1 MPFYTT
7 LDDGKSFL
15 EELPVSLGTAVEAQ
29 AEKIFIENP
38 ATALTRTI
46 GQAGEEYGDLHRQ
59 LFLPGG
65 TGEPYKEKPLLPAD
79 EARQKVKELELDI
92 EIPDQGITQGQLDYI
107 IEIQKNENRLNSI
120 LSRAPNDLVSQA
132 ALMGTGFAVSALDPL
147 NIASAFIPIAGQA
160 KYTAMLANAAKPIS
174 RAAIRVGFG
183 LKEGAIGAV
192 ALEPLNYGLAQ
203 YEQRDYT
210 LTNSLENIIFGSV
223 LGAGLHAGVGALGD
237 SFRLHN
243 TTELAQPLPGN
254 GEILARVDRNI
265 RDSAS
270 RVAIGQVMNG
280 YLPNVEAILDLDP
293 NYQRLKSV
301 LHANNSRLDPS
312 QTIQV
317 TGREV
322 IPHDPM
328 APKVVTVRSAEQ
340 FPAAVT
346 IENLKTQNAQT
357 FAPSLTGTGEFR
369 VFDTMKE
376 ATDIQSKVYRRTGE
390 VLAIKQNN
398 DGQFVLLREFADKPF
413 RDDNGSILAFASE
426 RQAVKATQ
434 SVSILKG
441 KNLTPVPFVDNGK
454 IKYALFENA
463 DAGFVSA
470 AKANPDFVEFELNK
484 QNTKQ
489 TLPVL
494 EPTQEQLAMIQKAA
508 QDQVQISQ
516 MRLADVET
524 VARADE
530 VYKTMQAMESRP
542 IDIATAQKEAT
553 DYEQMIRADFAA
565 RGIESELDELKQY
578 DDLIKDTDNYAK
590 AIESAFNCSVR
601 KGI

>member
-1 MPFYTT
+1 MPIYTT
-7 LDDGKSFL
+7 LSDGESYL
-15 EELPVSLGTAVEAQ
+15 EELPVSLGTAIQ
-29 AEKIFIENP
+29 AAGDKALFENP
-38 ATALTRTI
+38 FAALTRSLA
-46 GQAGEEYGDLHRQ
+46 QSEYRYV
-59 LFLPGG
+59 PGSQG
-65 TGEPYKEKPLLPAD
+65 MATQFRRETPLLPAE
-79 EARQKVKELELDI
+79 EARQKAKDLEVQIDV
-92 EIPDQGITQGQLDYI
+92 PDQGITQGQFDYLVK
-107 IEIQKNENRLNSI
+107 IQQEENRLNSI
-120 LSRAPNDLVSQA
+120 LSRAPNDLSSKA
-132 ALMGTGFAVSALDPL
+132 ALMGTSFAVSALDPL
-147 NIASAFIPIAGQA
+147 NIASAFLPVVGEAR
-160 KYTAMLANAAKPIS
+160 YTAMMANAAKPLAKAAV
-174 RAAIRVGFG
+174 RARVG
-183 LKEGAIGAV
+183 LIEGAAGAV

-210 LTNSLENIIFGSV
+210 MADSLENLIFGSV

-237 SFRLHN
+237 AFTLNN
-243 TTELAQPLPGN
+243 TTVTAKPLPGN
-254 GEILARVDRNI
+254 GEVLSRIDRNL

-270 RVAIGQVMNG
+270 RVAIAQVMNG
-280 YLPNVEAILDLDP
+280 YLPNVESILNLDP
-293 NYQRLKSV
+293 NYSLLTQRLLETSKKTDIFSPKP
-301 LHANNSRLDPS
+301 SFDPLS
-312 QTIQV
+312 
-317 TGREV
+317 
-322 IPHDPM
+322 PN
-328 APKVVTVRSAEQ
+328 VVTVKTLDK
-340 FPAAVT
+340 FPTAVT
-346 IENLKTQNAQT
+346 VDNPRTQNAQT

-413 RDDNGSILAFASE
+413 RDDNGSILAFTSE
-426 RQAVKATQ
+426 RQAIKATQ

-601 KGI
+601 KGL